1 MAKTALMSAYVE
13 PNIKAALATIASFS
27 PDDNLSDHLR
37 EASRRYIESEIGAL
51 ELRIS
56 AAKAAG
62 NSDSDAARR
71 LAELRAAYTSED
83 QKTHDGG

>member
-13 PNIKAALATIASFS
+13 PHIKAALATIASFS

-37 EASRRYIESEIGAL
+37 EASRRYIESEIAAL

-56 AAKAAG
+56 AAQAAG
-62 NSDSDAARR
+62 QADHTAARR
-71 LAELRAAYTSED
+71 LAELRAAYDAASD
-83 QKTHDGG
+83 